1 MARDMKTLAKI
12 LTSPGKRRAGK
23 KKIARFLGVT
33 HVSVIQ
39 WDTGKYRHTKGP
51 SRTLAALAGNV
62 GATQPDLVRL
72 VASCEMPRTGG
83 YDRMVR
89 LIGTYATFR
98 LLDVESATL
107 EEWREMGREHRAV
120 PRFALLLEVCDIFAP
135 EHVDVIRANAAKE
148 LGQTTQ

>member
-1 MARDMKTLAKI
+1 MARDMKTLGQI
-12 LTSPGKRRAGK
+12 LTLPGKRRMGK
-23 KKIARFLGVT
+23 KRIAQFLGVS

-39 WDTGKYRHTKGP
+39 WETGKYRHTKGP
-51 SRTLAALAGNV
+51 SRTLASFACRV

-72 VASCEMPRTGG
+72 VASLEMPRTGG

-89 LIGTYATFR
+89 LLGVYATFR

-107 EEWREMGREHRAV
+107 EEWRETGREHRAV

-135 EHVDVIRANAAKE
+135 EHVEVIRANAAKE
-148 LGQTTQ
+148 LEQVK